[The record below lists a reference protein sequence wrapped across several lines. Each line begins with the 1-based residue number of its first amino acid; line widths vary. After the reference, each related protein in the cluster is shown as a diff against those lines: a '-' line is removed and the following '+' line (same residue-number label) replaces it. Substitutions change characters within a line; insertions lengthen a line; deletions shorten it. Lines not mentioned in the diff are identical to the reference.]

1 MDGYQR
7 RTERKKEMIKQAA
20 LNLFSS
26 YGADK
31 VSVAEISKKAN
42 VSPVTIYN
50 YFGSKD
56 ELLRAV
62 LVDYMDKSFEEYRE
76 LIYSDRPFSEKIEQV
91 IFRKTETAKELSP
104 EFLQSLTDP
113 GIQALFEE
121 YTNEK
126 SMPLAMEL
134 IDQGKKQ
141 GYINPKLTTEAI
153 LFYIH
158 IFTETTQKKEGLG
171 LLSKDAL
178 IDLVELFFYGLM
190 GSAQLQREQ

>member
-31 VSVAEISKKAN
+31 VSVAEISKKAH